1 MNRQANPTRAADATL
16 ETLFDR
22 IKPHLA
28 LNKARLRCFAMLVH
42 AVIGQRTVS
51 LTWLSQHP
59 VTGAKSE
66 SVLRR
71 FERFF
76 AEVVLRPRQIGALI
90 LALAPRP
97 PQGWILAMDRTN
109 WQFGKTHINIL
120 VVTVILGKVGLPIA
134 WRVLPK
140 STKRGNSRKTH
151 RIALM
156 EEVLSILPVEDIR
169 VLTMDREFVGKHWL
183 GWLELM
189 ELRYIVRVKSNTLV
203 GGRSAGWLSRRGRWK
218 RHGKDLHEVF
228 GRQVYFAAKRVPK
241 GRDPYLAVVSHGFHG
256 TEALE
261 LYRLRW
267 GIETFFS
274 HLKKRGYQFEDTH
287 MTKSE
292 RIEKLMG
299 VLAVAFAMSYRWGRH
314 LEKTRGTKT
323 KKHGHRAKSI
333 FRQGFESLHRML
345 KAPSRFSD
353 QIKEFFTQVFRP
365 PSLQIFVGL
374 FRGICVD
381 FRAFEA
387 GRGAVLG
394 AVKPPGGI
402 KIAGFPAGAG

>member
-1 MNRQANPTRAADATL
+1 
-16 ETLFDR
+16 
-22 IKPHLA
+22 
-28 LNKARLRCFAMLVH
+28 MLVL

-59 VTGAKSE
+59 VTGAKSD

-76 AEVVLRPRQIGALI
+76 AEVVLRPKQIGALI
-90 LALAPRP
+90 LTQIPKP
-97 PQGWILAMDRTN
+97 PQGWILAIDRTN
-109 WQFGKTHINIL
+109 WKFGKAHINIL

-140 STKRGNSRKTH
+140 STKRGNSRKFH

-156 EEVLSILPVEDIR
+156 EDVLSILPVEDIR

-189 ELRYIVRVKSNTLV
+189 ELRFIVRVKSNTLI
-203 GGRSAGWLSRRGRWK
+203 GQRRAEWLSRRGRWRK
-218 RHGKDLHEVF
+218 HADGLHEVF
-228 GRQVYFAAKRVPK
+228 GRQLHFSAKRIHK
-241 GRDPYLAVVSHGFHG
+241 GRDPYLAVISYGFHG
-256 TEALE
+256 EEALD

-287 MTKSE
+287 MTKRE

-299 VLAVAFAMSYRWGRH
+299 VLAVAFAMSYRWGQH
-314 LEKTRGTKT
+314 LESNHGKRIKN
-323 KKHGHRAKSI
+323 HGHRAKSI

-345 KAPSRFSD
+345 KVPQRFSN
-353 QIKEFFTQVFRP
+353 QVEEFFRLVFRP
-365 PSLQIFVGL
+365 PRPENFVG
-374 FRGICVD
+374 
-381 FRAFEA
+381 
-387 GRGAVLG
+387 
-394 AVKPPGGI
+394 
-402 KIAGFPAGAG
+402 